1 MKGIL
6 LFLLLFFGLAMSP
19 GQPRIVAVGDVHGD
33 LNSFVAILK
42 AAQILDGNGKWSGG
56 KSILVQ
62 TGDVLDRGAQGRQS
76 LDLLMQLE
84 QQAFKQGG
92 RVYPLL
98 GNHEVMNLM
107 GDLRYVPAEEYANF
121 ATPQS
126 DKLLKQGYESFKQFR
141 IRKAAE
147 QKLPAPEFTPQ
158 MEEEWLKARPRGFLE
173 HRDAYGPRGKY
184 GKWLR
189 KQNAVA
195 DVNHNIF
202 LHGGISPKVSP
213 ITIQQINDRIHK
225 ELALF
230 DQCKKVMEEQKL
242 ILPFFTFNEMID
254 AAKQELDVRK
264 KDETLEAFLGLSSW
278 LSVYPEGPLWF
289 RGYAQWTD
297 DELSAALPA
306 LLETYKAHRIIV
318 GHTVMEKGDIRTRG
332 SNAVIMIDTGM
343 NRAFYPEGRPSALEI
358 QGDKLTAIYGENKV
372 ALNP

>member
-1 MKGIL
+1 MKGVF
-6 LFLLLFFGLAMSP
+6 LFLLLFFSLALSANE
-19 GQPRIVAVGDVHGD
+19 PRIVAVGDVHGD
-33 LNSFVAILK
+33 LNSFVSILK

-84 QQAFKQGG
+84 QQSRKQGG

-107 GDLRYVPAEEYANF
+107 GDLRYVPPEEYANF
-121 ATPQS
+121 ATQQS
-126 DKLLKQGYESFKQFR
+126 EKLLKQAYESFKQFQ
-141 IRKAAE
+141 IGKATE
-147 QKLPAPEFTPQ
+147 RKLPAPQFTPQ
-158 MEEEWLKARPRGFLE
+158 MEQEWLEAHPRGFLE
-173 HRDAYGPRGKY
+173 QREAYGPGGKY

-195 DVNHNIF
+195 DVDHNIF
-202 LHGGISPKVSP
+202 LHGGISPKITP
-213 ITIQQINDRIHK
+213 ITVREINDRIHK

-230 DQCKKVMEEQKL
+230 DQCKKLMEEQKV
-242 ILPFFTFNEMID
+242 ILSFFTFNEMID
-254 AAKQELDVRK
+254 AAKQELEIRK
-264 KDETLEAFLGLSSW
+264 KDETLEAFLGLSGW

-297 DELSAALPA
+297 EELTAALPA
-306 LLETYKAHRIIV
+306 LLEAFKARRFIV
-318 GHTVMEKGDIRTRG
+318 GHTVMEKGDIRTRQ

-343 NRAFYPEGRPSALEI
+343 NRAFYPEGKAAALEI
-358 QGDKLTAIYGENKV
+358 QGDKVTAIYGENRV
-372 ALNP
+372 ALN